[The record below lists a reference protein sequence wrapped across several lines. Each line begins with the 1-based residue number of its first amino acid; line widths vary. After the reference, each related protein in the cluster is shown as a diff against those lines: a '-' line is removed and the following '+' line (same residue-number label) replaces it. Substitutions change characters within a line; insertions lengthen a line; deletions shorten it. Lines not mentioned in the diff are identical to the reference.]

1 MKVIRYVLASA
12 IAALLAL
19 VPVASAHV
27 TVQPEELPAGGFTR
41 LDVRVPTERDDA
53 STTKVELQLPPGF
66 VFVST
71 EPVPGWEA
79 KIVKRKLDKPV
90 EQFGEQISE
99 EVGQISFTAKG
110 EAAGIGPGEF
120 QDFGLSVSVP
130 DKAGST
136 LTFKAVQTY
145 SSGEVVRWIGPPD
158 SEGPAPQ
165 VKLAAAEAEE
175 PRPSRPRRSS
185 RRRPPSQGATTT
197 AATRWRSSRWSS
209 RLPASPRGCWRC
221 SGRAIGAAKWH
232 GFADDGNPGGGGQ
245 VGPLHCGRRQAHPE
259 RPGLGCSYPVSE
271 YIERTSLCRAKS
283 HPMAPL
289 AH

>member
-27 TVQPEELPAGGFTR
+27 TVQPEEIPAGGFTR

-53 STTKVELQLPPGF
+53 STTKVELQFPPGF
-66 VFVST
+66 LSVST
-71 EPVPGWEA
+71 EPVPGWDA

-90 EQFGEQISE
+90 EQFGEQVSE
-99 EVGQISFTAKG
+99 EVGQVSFTANG
-110 EAAGIGPGEF
+110 QAAGIGPGEF
-120 QDFGLSVSVP
+120 QDFGLSMSVP

-165 VKLAAAEAEE
+165 VKLAAAEAEGAASE
-175 PRPSRPRRSS
+175 PAAEEQPTAPAESGGDDDSGNTLAIIALVVAIAALAAGLLALLGRRSRS
-185 RRRPPSQGATTT
+185 REAAGA
-197 AATRWRSSRWSS
+197 R
-209 RLPASPRGCWRC
+209 
-221 SGRAIGAAKWH
+221 
-232 GFADDGNPGGGGQ
+232 
-245 VGPLHCGRRQAHPE
+245 
-259 RPGLGCSYPVSE
+259 
-271 YIERTSLCRAKS
+271 
-283 HPMAPL
+283 
-289 AH
+289 